1 MYFGIKKG
9 IIIFDGRMMNF
20 NFNNSDKFKFK
31 RYSSPLKSGA
41 K

>member
-9 IIIFDGRMMNF
+9 IIIFGGRMMNF
-20 NFNNSDKFKFK
+20 NFNKFKFK